1 MNELVSLVEVHFHLL
16 QNIERRSFVYSVRC
30 CFLSHTLQWYLCPPS
45 YHAYQWLFYNPVL
58 SAIAKVNKAIEVGD
72 PQAVTASVLDKH
84 AHIMS
89 ADESFGDKYVQE
101 LAAVKRQKAEVRHW
115 ILQPPYLMLTPPML
129 RLLLSKAH
137 KCCHVGVH

>member
-1 MNELVSLVEVHFHLL
+1 M
-16 QNIERRSFVYSVRC
+16 
-30 CFLSHTLQWYLCPPS
+30 
-45 YHAYQWLFYNPVL
+45 L

-101 LAAVKRQKAEVRHW
+101 LAAVKRQKAEVRH
-115 ILQPPYLMLTPPML
+115 
-129 RLLLSKAH
+129 
-137 KCCHVGVH
+137 